1 MVKNIEFHFD
11 FGSPTAY
18 LAYTQLK
25 LIAERNETKIEYY
38 PILLGGVFKATG
50 NNPPAAVPAKG
61 KYMMVDLQ
69 RYANKYRVPYE
80 RNPYFPVN
88 TLALMRGAVS
98 YQDDGDQNDG
108 DFIKYIEV
116 MFRNMWIEP
125 KNLNDEEVLK
135 KVLIE
140 NNFDVDDFI
149 RRITDQNVKDKLISN
164 TENAVNKGA
173 FGAPTMF
180 VGDQMF
186 FGQDRVEFVEE
197 YLNSWFLMDI
207 YLKNPKTKKNKK
219 K

>member
-98 YQDDGDQNDG
+98 YQDDGD
-108 DFIKYIEV
+108 FIKYIEV

-140 NNFDVDDFI
+140 NNFDVEDFI
-149 RRITDQNVKDKLISN
+149 IRITDQNVKDKLISN

-197 YLNSWFLMDI
+197 YLNS
-207 YLKNPKTKKNKK
+207 
-219 K
+219 

>member
-98 YQDDGDQNDG
+98 YQDDGD
-108 DFIKYIEV
+108 FIKYIEV

-140 NNFDVDDFI
+140 NNFDVEDFI

-197 YLNSWFLMDI
+197 YLNS
-207 YLKNPKTKKNKK
+207 
-219 K
+219 

>member
-98 YQDDGDQNDG
+98 YQDDGD
-108 DFIKYIEV
+108 FIKYIEV

-197 YLNSWFLMDI
+197 YLNNWFLMDI
-207 YLKNPKTKKNKK
+207 YLKNSKTKKNKK

>member
-98 YQDDGDQNDG
+98 YQDDGD
-108 DFIKYIEV
+108 FIKYIEV

-140 NNFDVDDFI
+140 NNFDVEDFI
-149 RRITDQNVKDKLISN
+149 IRITDQNVKDKLISN

-197 YLNSWFLMDI
+197 YLN
-207 YLKNPKTKKNKK
+207 N
-219 K
+219 

>member
-61 KYMMVDLQ
+61 KYMIVDLQ
-69 RYANKYRVPYE
+69 RYANKYKVPYE

-98 YQDDGDQNDG
+98 YQDDG

-149 RRITDQNVKDKLISN
+149 KRITDQNVKDKLISN

-197 YLNSWFLMDI
+197 YLNNWFLMDI
-207 YLKNPKTKKNKK
+207 YLKNLKTKKNKK

>member
-50 NNPPAAVPAKG
+50 NNPSAAVPAKG

-98 YQDDGDQNDG
+98 YQDDGDQDDG

-197 YLNSWFLMDI
+197 YLN
-207 YLKNPKTKKNKK
+207 N
-219 K
+219 

>member
-1 MVKNIEFHFD
+1 M
-11 FGSPTAY
+11 
-18 LAYTQLK
+18 
-25 LIAERNETKIEYY
+25 
-38 PILLGGVFKATG
+38 LGGVFKATG

-98 YQDDGDQNDG
+98 YQDDGD
-108 DFIKYIEV
+108 FIKYIEV

-164 TENAVNKGA
+164 TENAVKKGA

-197 YLNSWFLMDI
+197 LSLI
-207 YLKNPKTKKNKK
+207 HL
-219 K
+219 

>member
-98 YQDDGDQNDG
+98 YQDDGD
-108 DFIKYIEV
+108 FIKYIEV

-149 RRITDQNVKDKLISN
+149 KRITDQNVKDKLISN

-197 YLNSWFLMDI
+197 YLNS
-207 YLKNPKTKKNKK
+207 
-219 K
+219 